1 MVENVVEVEV
11 QNLRAGM
18 KVDLSDVCDKEHRED
33 FDSEWVPVARLSG
46 YESSTVVTVDRPY
59 LPEVEVAN
67 GTLIPVL
74 AEEY

>member
-33 FDSEWVPVARLSG
+33 FDSEWVPVVRLSG
-46 YESSTVVTVDRPY
+46 YESATVVTVDRPY

-74 AEEY
+74 AEE